1 MNRSIV
7 EQRTERTQWFLHDRF
22 GMFIHWGLYAIPA
35 RDEWVRSQE
44 KMSLED
50 YQVFFD
56 EFNPD
61 RYDPRAWARLA
72 KQAGM
77 KYAVMTAKHHDGFCL
92 FDSQLTDYKSTNTQ
106 AKRDL
111 VREFLDAFRA
121 EGLKVGLYYSLLD
134 WYHPDYPAY
143 GDLHH
148 PMRDN
153 PEFERNPATFDRYLD
168 YMHGQVRELLTDYGK
183 LDIMWFDFSYEHLQG
198 EAWRANELMEMIR
211 SLQPQI
217 IVDNRLEASG
227 SIGGSIYSNDP
238 SFYSGDFASPE
249 QIIPP
254 KGVVNEAGESIPW
267 EACITLN
274 NHWSYSSSDRMYKTA
289 RMIIRKLVECVSKNG
304 NLLLNV
310 GPNARGEIPDESIAI
325 LEEIGS
331 WMRRN
336 SDSVYGCGEAGIE
349 KPEWGRYTKRGDKL
363 YAHLFEENV
372 GAINLLGLAGRIKK
386 ARLLADGSEVLI
398 GRPWNTALY
407 PDDAF
412 LSLSRPEHHTFP
424 LPDEI
429 DTVIELT
436 LAEEELD

>member
-1 MNRSIV
+1 MIRSIV

-44 KMSLED
+44 KMTLED
-50 YQVFFD
+50 YQVYFD

-61 RYDPRAWARLA
+61 LYDPRAWARIA

-92 FDSQLTDYKSTNTQ
+92 FDSRLTDYKSTNTQ

-134 WYHPDYPAY
+134 WHHPDYPAY

-153 PEFERNPATFDRYLD
+153 PEFERDPATFDRYLD
-168 YMHGQVRELLTDYGK
+168 YMHGQVRELLTDYGM

-254 KGVVNEAGESIPW
+254 EGVVNEAGESIPW

-274 NHWSYSSSDRMYKTA
+274 NHWSYSSSDHMYKTA

-310 GPNARGEIPDESIAI
+310 GPNARGEIPGESIAI
-325 LEEIGS
+325 LKEIGS

-336 SDSVYGCGEAGIE
+336 SGSVYGCGEAGIE
-349 KPEWGRYTKRGDKL
+349 KPEWGRYTRRGDKL

-398 GRPWNTALY
+398 VHPWNTALY
-407 PDDAF
+407 PNDAF
-412 LSLSRPEHHTFP
+412 LSLSRPEHYTFP

-436 LAEEELD
+436 LVEEGLD